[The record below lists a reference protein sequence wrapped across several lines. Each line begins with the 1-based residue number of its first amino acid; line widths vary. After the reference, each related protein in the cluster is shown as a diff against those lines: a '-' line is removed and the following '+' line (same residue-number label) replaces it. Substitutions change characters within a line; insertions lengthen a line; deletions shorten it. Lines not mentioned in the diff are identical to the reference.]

1 MKQRSVA
8 LKEVTLE
15 PKKRQRS
22 RSTRSAA
29 HMRELKMTYQRDML
43 TSICEIGSL
52 LRLNLDIDALF
63 ERVTAKVCETLH
75 ASQGVLY
82 LANSAAAFRFRAAH
96 WLSSTETEYLRQR
109 IVSDSAITL
118 LTNEIFHSGNFYLVP
133 ATSAFWQQDI
143 FSSYFTLDKN
153 GTTESEAQFRQV
165 SIWERKPL
173 AIVPLRRTDTT
184 LFGLFVFSV
193 QDEQFLP
200 TIEQMNLLEPL
211 LHQIEVVIEEARM
224 FEATRRSNEERAA
237 LIEIGRALSSPD
249 ALREPET
256 VYQAIY
262 TQVRS
267 VMPTDALFVS
277 RYYEN
282 PSSMW
287 MEYLIDEDVEYP
299 PFQYDAVPGWIDG
312 ILRGETPGLLFSTS
326 DEYNTFTRTIYAEY
340 DEDIIGGS
348 RPSQSLLFVPVHY
361 GNEIVGMLSAQSYQ
375 QHAYTQHHMDVLR
388 EIAVQAGIALMN
400 VHVNRELRDAMR
412 QAQESERLKN
422 HFLMTASHEL
432 RTPLTSIQGYLELLG
447 DYEETLSEQQK
458 HRFISL
464 ARRASDEL
472 VLMLN
477 NIMDAS
483 RLDQDR
489 VLLKIEPV
497 QVRHAVQ
504 LIIEILEPTIVR
516 EERNVQILVSDDL
529 YIQADELRF
538 RQIMLNLL
546 GNALK
551 YTQPGTPITIHA
563 QIAAW
568 QDLRERVPEYQS
580 NSLPT
585 EGRAISIAVQ
595 DWGEGIEPDDQ
606 KQLFIKFMRL
616 TKAMN
621 STQRGAG
628 LGLYLCREL
637 VEAMNGATWIE
648 SSGVSGEGATFFVA
662 LPQQDATQK

>member
-1 MKQRSVA
+1 MKQRSIAV
-8 LKEVTLE
+8 KEVIPE
-15 PKKRQRS
+15 QKKHSRS
-22 RSTRSAA
+22 RSSVQKREQEVTREILA
-29 HMRELKMTYQRDML
+29 
-43 TSICEIGSL
+43 SICELGSF
-52 LRLNLDIDALF
+52 LRLHLDIDTLLK
-63 ERVTAKVCETLH
+63 RVTEKVCETLH

-82 LANSAAAFRFRAAH
+82 LANSVATFRLRAVYG
-96 WLSSTETEYLRQR
+96 LSSIEADYLRQR
-109 IVSDSAITL
+109 IVRDTTITR
-118 LTNEIFHSGNFYLVP
+118 LTDETFHLGNFYLIP
-133 ATSAFWQQDI
+133 TTSTFWQQDI
-143 FSSYFTLDKN
+143 FSSHFLLDKASN
-153 GTTESEAQFRQV
+153 GEGEVQSQETIV
-165 SIWERKPL
+165 LERKLL
-173 AIVPLRRTDTT
+173 AIVPLRRTDAS
-184 LFGLFVFSV
+184 LFGLFVLAIP
-193 QDEQFLP
+193 DEQFLS
-200 TIEQMNLLEPL
+200 TLEQLHLLEPL
-211 LHQIEVVIEEARM
+211 VHQIEVVIEEARV

-262 TQVRS
+262 TQVKA
-267 VMPTDALFVS
+267 VMPADAFFVS

-299 PFQYDAVPGWIDG
+299 SFQYDAVPGWIDG
-312 ILRGETPGLLFSTS
+312 ILRRETPGLLFSTS
-326 DEYNTFTRTIYAEY
+326 DEYNAFTRIVNEEY

-361 GNEIVGMLSAQSYQ
+361 GDEIIGMLSAQSYQ

-388 EIAVQAGIALMN
+388 EIAVHAGIALVN
-400 VHVNRELRDAMR
+400 ARVNRELRDAMR
-412 QAQESERLKN
+412 QAQESERMKN

-447 DYEETLSEQQK
+447 DYEETLSKQK
-458 HRFISL
+458 RHRFISL

-472 VLMLN
+472 VLILN

-489 VLLKIEPV
+489 MLLKIEPV

-516 EERNVQILVSDDL
+516 EARNVQILVSDDL

-538 RQIMLNLL
+538 RQILLNLL

-551 YTQPGTPITIHA
+551 YTSPGTPITVHA
-563 QIAAW
+563 HCSSWKAFT
-568 QDLRERVPEYQS
+568 ERVPEHQRDRLAQES
-580 NSLPT
+580 HVLV
-585 EGRAISIAVQ
+585 IAVQ
-595 DWGEGIEPDDQ
+595 AWGEGITIEDQ
-606 KQLFIKFMRL
+606 KHLFIKFMRL
-616 TKAMN
+616 ANAMN

-637 VEAMNGATWIE
+637 AEAMHGAAWVE

-662 LPQQDATQK
+662 LPQHDNTKIL